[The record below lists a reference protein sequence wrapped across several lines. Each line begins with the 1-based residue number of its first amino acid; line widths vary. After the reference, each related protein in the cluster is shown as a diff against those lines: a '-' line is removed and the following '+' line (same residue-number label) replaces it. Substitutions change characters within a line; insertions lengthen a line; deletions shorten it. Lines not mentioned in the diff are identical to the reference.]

1 MGLFWRPS
9 RRHHNMD
16 SSSYALYIGLLFV
29 IKMVFWC
36 LWCGFKY
43 QQRRERL
50 STIRST
56 LSAIEQQST
65 GQVWTTGTSTG
76 IENRI
81 YNETHGGSDDP
92 PSYAELY
99 GVQNLSVETDGN
111 TK

>member
-1 MGLFWRPS
+1 MGLFQRPS

-16 SSSYALYIGLLFV
+16 STGLYIGILSV

-43 QQRRERL
+43 QQRQERI
-50 STIRST
+50 STIQRT
-56 LSAIEQQST
+56 LSAIEQQRT
-65 GQVWTTGTSTG
+65 GQVWTTATTSG

-99 GVQNLSVETDGN
+99 GVQNLSVESDGN